1 MPSTE
6 RRKTRNVAT
15 AVKEVFDGL
24 VSVATSS
31 ARARWK
37 HGEYLRPGHDA
48 AGQRRSRHRQSG
60 RAPARRP
67 PTRRQSRPGER
78 RGGAS

>member
-1 MPSTE
+1 MPSSTSEDERGRVARGMEMRGGGPMPSTE

-24 VSVATSS
+24 VSVAISS

-37 HGEYLRPGHDA
+37 HGEHLRPGHDA
-48 AGQRRSRHRQSG
+48 AGQRRSRHR
-60 RAPARRP
+60 
-67 PTRRQSRPGER
+67 
-78 RGGAS
+78 